1 MESEE
6 FLASLKPGEKWL
18 AEGVERSRKEGAW
31 SVIRVDDNDSQW
43 EATFM
48 GRTLPVLFR
57 SKELALIALLE
68 LSVCND

>member
-18 AEGVERSRKEGAW
+18 AEGVVRSRKEGAW
-31 SVIRVDDNDSQW
+31 SVIRISDNDSQW

-68 LSVCND
+68 LSVCHD

>member
-18 AEGVERSRKEGAW
+18 AEGVVRSRKEGAW

-68 LSVCND
+68 LSVCHE